1 VNISTLA
8 YGLGNWYLVQGDT
21 ANARKSWER
30 ATQSGGWP
38 GFGFNVAEAELRR
51 IAGKRK

>member
-1 VNISTLA
+1 
-8 YGLGNWYLVQGDT
+8 VQGDT

-51 IAGKRK
+51 MAGKRK